1 MTRFRQIWNPG
12 CYSSLTNPH
21 RDWHK
26 KQFQCPHGLELLL
39 IMDGMPVQRI
49 RFNALSG
56 LSCYNWL
63 HYNIFRYHCCFN
75 ALSGLSCYHDTCIC
89 SVVLCKFQ
97 CPLGL
102 ELLLRPH
109 KRSNYHRRVS
119 MPSRA
124 WVVTAKQRFLSCWRL
139 VSMPSRAWVVTARPQ
154 MLTKHSIGFNAL
166 SGLSCYITSLR
177 KRV

>member
-1 MTRFRQIWNPG
+1 MQNWETEDLPLHAIIMTRFRQIWNPG

-39 IMDGMPVQRI
+39 SLHPATFKAVTFQCPLGLELLLKIIVNGGDIV

-56 LSCYNWL
+56 LSCYFMIWL
-63 HYNIFRYHCCFN
+63 S
-75 ALSGLSCYHDTCIC
+75 AEMKTL
-89 SVVLCKFQ
+89 FQ

-102 ELLLRPH
+102 ELLLH
-109 KRSNYHRRVS
+109 DLAFCWDENVVS

-124 WVVTAKQRFLSCWRL
+124 WVVTEHPSADGQSDR
-139 VSMPSRAWVVTARPQ
+139 VSMPSRA
-154 MLTKHSIGFNAL
+154 
-166 SGLSCYITSLR
+166 YTSFLQNWG
-177 KRV
+177 V

>member
-1 MTRFRQIWNPG
+1 MPLHAIIMTRFRQIWNPG

-39 IMDGMPVQRI
+39 SLHPATFKAVTFQCPLGLELLLKIIVNGGDIV

-56 LSCYNWL
+56 LSCYPTFQAVATL
-63 HYNIFRYHCCFN
+63 VGSFN
-75 ALSGLSCYHDTCIC
+75 ALSGLSCYGLEMHHIFGGTA
-89 SVVLCKFQ
+89 FQ

-102 ELLLRPH
+102 ELLPH
-109 KRSNYHRRVS
+109 RTLLVTNGEVVS

-124 WVVTAKQRFLSCWRL
+124 
-139 VSMPSRAWVVTARPQ
+139 
-154 MLTKHSIGFNAL
+154 
-166 SGLSCYITSLR
+166 
-177 KRV
+177 